1 MKEIYK
7 NANLVSLGKFESFE
21 QARITAE
28 EAVKKLE
35 ENEYTLFFIEYKQG
49 NDYLT
54 WVVGGGEFKGDID
67 YSPSLTFAEII
78 DIYNRA
84 KGKTYYTEKE
94 MEELIKSAL
103 KTYKQTHNEKIEVEK
118 EKTVVEQTQNY
129 KDTIEKLKYIIKN
142 IIDTL

>member
-1 MKEIYK
+1 MKGIYK
-7 NANLVSLGKFESFE
+7 NANLVSLGKFENFE
-21 QARITAE
+21 QTRIAVE

-35 ENEYTLFFIEYKQG
+35 ENEYTLFYIEYKQG
-49 NDYLT
+49 DDYLT
-54 WVVGGGEFKGDID
+54 WILGGGEFKGDID
-67 YSPSLTFAEII
+67 YSPSLTLAEMI
-78 DIYNRA
+78 DIYNKV

-103 KTYKQTHNEKIEVEK
+103 KTYKQTHNEKIEVKE

>member
-21 QARITAE
+21 QARIAVE
-28 EAVKKLE
+28 EEVKKLE
-35 ENEYTLFFIEYKQG
+35 ENEYTLFYIEYKQG
-49 NDYLT
+49 DDYLT
-54 WVVGGGEFKGDID
+54 WILGGGEFKGDID
-67 YSPSLTFAEII
+67 YSPSLTLAEMI
-78 DIYNRA
+78 DIYNKV

-103 KTYKQTHNEKIEVEK
+103 KTYKQTHNEKIEVKE

-129 KDTIEKLKYIIKN
+129 KDTIEKLKYIVKN
-142 IIDTL
+142 IIDVL